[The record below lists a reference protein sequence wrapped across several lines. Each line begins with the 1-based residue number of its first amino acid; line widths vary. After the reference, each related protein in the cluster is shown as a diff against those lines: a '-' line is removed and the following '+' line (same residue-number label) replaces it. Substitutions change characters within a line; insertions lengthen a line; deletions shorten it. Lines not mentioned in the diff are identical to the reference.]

1 MLWGMILQISH
12 LFNYAYMTAVS
23 VRMKGGTGIHQS
35 GLNLP
40 TLNFSFLAWLVGG
53 FGLLIFAI
61 GLFLHAR
68 NQRGLQTRVDELERI
83 LADMHSRER

>member
-1 MLWGMILQISH
+1 MLTVVLYLQQSAELIS
-12 LFNYAYMTAVS
+12 M
-23 VRMKGGTGIHQS
+23 
-35 GLNLP
+35 
-40 TLNFSFLAWLVGG
+40 

-83 LADMHSRER
+83 LADMHSREH